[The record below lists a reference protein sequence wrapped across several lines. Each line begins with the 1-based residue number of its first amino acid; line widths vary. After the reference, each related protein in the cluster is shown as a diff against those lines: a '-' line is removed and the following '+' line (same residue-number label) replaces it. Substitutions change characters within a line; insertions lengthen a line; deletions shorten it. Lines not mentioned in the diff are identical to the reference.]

1 MNYQLLGRSGLCV
14 SDLCLGAMTFGEDW
28 GWGTA
33 KANVRL
39 GCISGH
45 IGAPRAAAKREYHS
59 SRLKETESA
68 LTQAG
73 NRSGREVPNTSW
85 IFAGYLRS
93 QASRTASAVVSWRW
107 RTSAPRELFLSWT
120 RIDRVEICLP
130 KSRYPEPGG
139 FQAWRRTP
147 FRRQYPSFLP
157 SRRGSGVSF
166 GRRRCRPRQNHDA
179 GGNAVSPR
187 CPRGAAATTFF
198 KGRRYR
204 DRKGHKELLVDIL
217 NDKSLVIKRL

>member
-1 MNYQLLGRSGLCV
+1 MPWRH
-14 SDLCLGAMTFGEDW
+14 DLRRGTGAGARPRRTS
-28 GWGTA
+28 GWGA
-33 KANVRL
+33 FQ
-39 GCISGH
+39 G

-217 NDKSLVIKRL
+217 NDKSLVINRL